1 MKFEFNQKELIL
13 FFLNGLTSLAIYY
26 LSLLI
31 SYDYFEITQEISISI
46 SFVISSCFNFLVNR
60 NLTFN
65 SKKKISKQI
74 IKYSIMV
81 MGSYIITMIITSPS
95 FMHGRFNIYIS
106 SFLAI
111 FILTIYKFLMSK
123 HIVFKK

>member
-26 LSLLI
+26 LSLFI
-31 SYDYFEITQEISISI
+31 SYDYYEIAQEISISI

-65 SKKKISKQI
+65 SKKNISKQI
-74 IKYSIMV
+74 IRYSIML

-111 FILTIYKFLMSK
+111 LILTIYKFLMSK